1 MPQKPGVIILG
12 NEYQALGLLRQLSAA
27 GIKCVL
33 IDQDSY
39 GPALFSR
46 FRTQF
51 HRSPA
56 YQSDDFWPWLSNL
69 ANANGY
75 AGWVVVPTDDEQ
87 MRQFAE
93 HFAEA
98 QSLFRYA
105 GLPWERYQHVY
116 NKRLAHVFATD
127 LGIPVAK
134 TFIPK
139 SRSDLPTREEMEFP
153 LIIKPAFKREFS
165 KCSKKKAILTRSLE
179 EIQGLL
185 NGTLHRVPIDHLIYQ
200 ELIPGGGGN
209 QWSYCGFFVEGV
221 PIAAFTAC
229 RRRQKPPDFGR
240 ASTYVLA
247 SYDEEVERYS
257 RMVLAALK
265 YTGLAE
271 VEWKRDPRD
280 ARLKFLE
287 VNARCWGW
295 HTLASRVVGN
305 LPAMLYDYLVNGTI
319 QKIEPRYGP
328 KWVKWITDVPVSL
341 HLLARRE
348 LTVRQYVNDLR
359 GDLISCDWDKSDPL
373 PFFLQ
378 FMLVPYLF
386 VKRGY

>member
-1 MPQKPGVIILG
+1 MKAMLEGSQDAISSIVS
-12 NEYQALGLLRQLSAA
+12 ALLSSVLVEHLL
-27 GIKCVL
+27 
-33 IDQDSY
+33 
-39 GPALFSR
+39 
-46 FRTQF
+46 
-51 HRSPA
+51 
-56 YQSDDFWPWLSNL
+56 
-69 ANANGY
+69 
-75 AGWVVVPTDDEQ
+75 
-87 MRQFAE
+87 
-93 HFAEA
+93 
-98 QSLFRYA
+98 
-105 GLPWERYQHVY
+105 
-116 NKRLAHVFATD
+116 
-127 LGIPVAK
+127 
-134 TFIPK
+134 
-139 SRSDLPTREEMEFP
+139 
-153 LIIKPAFKREFS
+153 
-165 KCSKKKAILTRSLE
+165 
-179 EIQGLL
+179 
-185 NGTLHRVPIDHLIYQ
+185 YQ
-200 ELIPGGGGN
+200 EMMPGGGEN
-209 QWSYCGFFVEGV
+209 QWSYCGLFVEGV

-280 ARLKFLE
+280 GRLKFLE

-319 QKIEPRYGP
+319 QKIEPRYGS

-359 GDLISCDWDKSDPL
+359 GDLISCNCDKSDPL

-386 VKRGY
+386 VKR